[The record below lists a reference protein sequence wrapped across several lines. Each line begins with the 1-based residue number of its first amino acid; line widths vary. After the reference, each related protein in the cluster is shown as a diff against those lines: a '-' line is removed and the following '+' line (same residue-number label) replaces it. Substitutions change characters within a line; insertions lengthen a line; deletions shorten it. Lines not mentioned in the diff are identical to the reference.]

1 MNVTTS
7 ETEIECKGVREML
20 SRVGEKWTIQVVV
33 ALRPGSQRFNEIA
46 RKVNGISQQMLTRTL
61 KTLERDGM
69 LARIVLAGTPPGVEY
84 SLTSLG
90 HSLADNVRQLAEWTI
105 TNQEVIERNR
115 LQYEYSLYSGKG
127 PVYFPGAFNWERMAT
142 EARDMNSYSIF

>member
-20 SRVGEKWTIQVVV
+20 SRVGERWTVQVVV
-33 ALRPGSQRFNEIA
+33 ALRPGPQRFNEIA

-61 KTLERDGM
+61 KNLERDGI
-69 LARIVLAGTPPGVEY
+69 LARIVLTSTPPGVEY

-90 HSLADNVRQLAEWTI
+90 HSLADSVRQLADWTI
-105 TNQEVIERNR
+105 THQEMIERNR
-115 LQYEYSLYSGKG
+115 LQYDSCGQ
-127 PVYFPGAFNWERMAT
+127 A
-142 EARDMNSYSIF
+142 